1 MAKEKAPIK
10 KFIGRSDKI
19 DLPEMELFEVDAKV
33 DTGAYTSAIH
43 CHDIE
48 EGEDSKGPFLEF
60 VLLDKKH
67 PAYNN
72 KKFRVRNFSQKV
84 IKNSFGQ
91 KETRYVI
98 KTPVQI
104 FDLLLTTSFTLSNR
118 KRMKFPILL
127 GRKFLQKHFVVEVS
141 KYNLSYKQKLKRL

>member
-10 KFIGRSDKI
+10 KFIGRSDRI
-19 DLPEMELFEVDAKV
+19 DLPEMDLFEIEAKV

-48 EGEDSKGPFLEF
+48 EGEDAKGPFLEF

-72 KKFRVRNFSQKV
+72 KKFRVRNFNQKV

-91 KETRYVI
+91 KEVRYVI

-104 FDLLLTTSFTLSNR
+104 FDLQLTTEFTLSNR
-118 KRMKFPILL
+118 KRMKFPVLL

-141 KYNLSYKQKLKRL
+141 KHNLSYKQKRKKI